1 MTDLILKL
9 PETLHQKLIDLAKQ
23 ENLSLD
29 QYILN
34 TLNNEINHSYQIKRL
49 SEADIKNQTK
59 SFQNLIQELG
69 ENEDQEIETIL
80 NQREIVIN
88 EDDLTSEIKNKLVGK
103 IKQMKS
109 L

>member
-9 PETLHQKLIDLAKQ
+9 PEILHQKLIDLAKQ

-34 TLNNEINHSYQIKRL
+34 TLNNEINNSYQIKKL

-69 ENEDQEIETIL
+69 EKEDQEIETIL
-80 NQREIVIN
+80 NQREIVTN
-88 EDDLTSEIKNKLVGK
+88 EDDLTSEIKNKLVAK

-109 L
+109 I